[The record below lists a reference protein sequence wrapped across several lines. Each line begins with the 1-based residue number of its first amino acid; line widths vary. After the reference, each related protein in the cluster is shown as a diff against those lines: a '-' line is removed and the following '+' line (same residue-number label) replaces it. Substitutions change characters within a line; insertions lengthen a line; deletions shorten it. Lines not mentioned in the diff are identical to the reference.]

1 MKVVVAGAS
10 GFIGRRLGEYLG
22 PSCELI
28 GLSRSARIPGGGYT
42 EFRQCDLFS
51 RRDTVNAVDG
61 AEIAFYLV
69 HSMMPNERLT
79 QASFED
85 LDLLCALNFADACRE
100 AGVRRIVYLGG
111 LLPENGAL
119 SKHLQS
125 RHEVEEAL
133 QASGSELVILR
144 AGLVVGAGGSSF
156 EIVRK
161 LTRRLP
167 WMICP
172 SWTQTRTQPVHIA
185 DVMEAFE
192 KSIQEEEIA
201 PGTYDLGV
209 TDPISYIGI
218 LQKAASMMHLKR
230 RFLTVPVFS
239 AKLSRRWV
247 SLVTNTPFE
256 LVAPLIESLR
266 EPMLVRETH
275 RFPLARA
282 PRCLESAL
290 DEALEA
296 VPSRVVPRATV
307 VASRK
312 RPPNRVRSIQR
323 MTIPQ
328 GKRAMWA
335 AESYLQWLPRAL
347 RGLIQVETREEGVAH
362 FVLRPSGICLLQ
374 LKYAPEYSTES
385 RALFYVSGGALAR
398 GDGRDRFEF
407 RLTHEE
413 GVLLTAVHDFS
424 PRLPWWLYRY
434 TQALFHLRVMNQFAR
449 FLRTRTTTHLPP
461 AH

>member
-1 MKVVVAGAS
+1 
-10 GFIGRRLGEYLG
+10 
-22 PSCELI
+22 
-28 GLSRSARIPGGGYT
+28 
-42 EFRQCDLFS
+42 
-51 RRDTVNAVDG
+51 
-61 AEIAFYLV
+61 
-69 HSMMPNERLT
+69 MMPNERLT

-100 AGVRRIVYLGG
+100 AGVRRIIYLGG
-111 LLPENGAL
+111 LLPESGAL

-125 RHEVEEAL
+125 RYEVEEAL
-133 QASGSELVILR
+133 RASGCELVILR

-172 SWTQTRTQPVHIA
+172 SWTQTRTQLVHID

-192 KSIQEEEIA
+192 RSLEESLIA

-209 TDPISYIGI
+209 QEPVSYVGI
-218 LQKAASMMHLKR
+218 LQKAADMMQLKR
-230 RFLTVPVFS
+230 RLLTVPFFS

-247 SLVTNTPFE
+247 CLVTNTPFE

-275 RFPLARA
+275 RFPLHRE
-282 PRCLESAL
+282 PRSLESAL
-290 DEALEA
+290 GEALEA
-296 VPSRVVPRATV
+296 VPAKGVPRTTL
-307 VASRK
+307 VAQRK

-323 MTIPQ
+323 MTIPA

-335 AESYLQWLPRAL
+335 AESYLDWLPRAL
-347 RGLIQVETREEGVAH
+347 RGLIPVETRDEGVAH
-362 FVLRPSGICLLQ
+362 FVLRPSGICLLK
-374 LKYAPEYSTES
+374 LRYAPEYSTES

-407 RLTHEE
+407 RLTHED

-434 TQALFHLRVMNQFAR
+434 TQALFHLRVMNQFAQ
-449 FLRTRTTTHLPP
+449 FLRSRAEKRPG
-461 AH
+461 